1 MWQLT
6 CIETRQTEAADGVAK
21 RAGGA
26 MRGVITG
33 RDVLTHA
40 RLIQSEFGLAC
51 LLRCLVAVVRGE
63 PTTFLDTAVKPR
75 RP

>member
-1 MWQLT
+1 
-6 CIETRQTEAADGVAK
+6 
-21 RAGGA
+21 

-40 RLIQSEFGLAC
+40 RLIQSEFGLVC

-63 PTTFLDTAVKPR
+63 RTTFLDTAVKPR
-75 RP
+75 RS